1 MFPGVALGAIPT
13 TESVHTKAG
22 KKGKPTKG
30 ISLYAKPQI
39 TQSMW
44 PVKLH
49 A

>member
-22 KKGKPTKG
+22 KKRETNQRNF
-30 ISLYAKPQI
+30 SYAKPQI